1 MAAYNLVNGVA
12 ASESPYLLTEILRD
26 EWGFDGVVVSDW
38 FESVKSTAAS
48 VNAGLDL
55 EMPGPRW
62 RGEQLLAAVE
72 RGEVAEATIETSVR
86 RLLLL
91 MNKAGLFEHPQAV
104 SEQAIDWPERRA
116 LVRQAAAEGIV
127 LLKNEQQVLPLEQKQ
142 LSSIAV
148 IGPNAKVAQIT
159 GGGSAQVNAHYA
171 VTPFEGLVAK
181 VGDQVR
187 LGYEQGCTN
196 YRLLPLLD
204 TSTVL
209 AGTQGSEHG
218 LAVEYFNNGNL
229 SGAPV
234 NRETQSTADIM
245 WFGELPPGGDPQQL
259 FAPG

>member
-1 MAAYNLVNGVA
+1 MLRGCP

-26 EWGFDGVVVSDW
+26 EWSFDGVVVSDW

-72 RGEVAEATIETSVR
+72 RGEVAEATIETSVC

-91 MNKAGLFEHPQAV
+91 LDKAGLFEHPQAV
-104 SEQAIDWPERRA
+104 PEQAIDLPERRA
-116 LVRQAAAEGIV
+116 LAREAAAEGIV
-127 LLKNEQQVLPLEQKQ
+127 LLKNEQQVLPLQQER
-142 LSSIAV
+142 LTSIAV
-148 IGPNAKVAQIT
+148 IGPNAQVAQIT

-171 VTPFEGLVAK
+171 VTPFEGIVAR
-181 VGDQVR
+181 VGDHVR
-187 LGYEQGCTN
+187 VGYEQGCTN

-204 TSTVL
+204 TSLVL
-209 AGTQGSEHG
+209 AGTQGSHG
-218 LAVEYFNNGNL
+218 GFAVQDFNSGNL

-234 NRETQSTADIM
+234 HRETRSTADLM
-245 WFGELPPGGDPQQL
+245 WFGSAAEIAAIEVLD
-259 FAPG
+259 